1 MPVKRSKRQN
11 SKSKNGAG
19 TKGVRILTALAVA
32 VCILL
37 SVPSLAFAD
46 SGTDPTL
53 SAKESSPVQTMEGSW
68 EENRTIN
75 LRGTGILEANGDG
88 VARIRANTTVSTDGI
103 IRLSGNGVLLVRDIE
118 GDLDKNITGYGGKVE
133 LNNDLWLYYGF
144 NGEAELKGSGFTV
157 ALMGKDIDLYTKGK
171 GAVFLAGTG
180 TYTVY
185 RDDEDDIV

>member
-19 TKGVRILTALAVA
+19 LKGIRILTALAVVA
-32 VCILL
+32 CILL

-46 SGTDPTL
+46 SGAGPIL
-53 SAKESSPVQTMEGSW
+53 SAAESGPGQAIEGTW

-88 VARIRANTTVSTDGI
+88 VARIRANTTASTDGI

-118 GDLDKNITGYGGKVE
+118 GDLDKNITGYGGRVE

-157 ALMGKDIDLYTKGK
+157 ALMGKDIDLYAKGK
-171 GAVFLAGTG
+171 GSVFLAGTG

-185 RDDEDDIV
+185 RDDEDDTV

>member
-1 MPVKRSKRQN
+1 MPAKRSKRQN

-46 SGTDPTL
+46 SQIDSTF
-53 SAKESSPVQTMEGSW
+53 SIAESSPGPVLEGSW

-133 LNNDLWLYYGF
+133 LNNGLWLYYGF

-157 ALMGKDIDLYTKGK
+157 ALIGKDIDLYAKGK
-171 GAVFLAGTG
+171 GSVFLAGTG

-185 RDDEDDIV
+185 RDDEDDTI

>member
-1 MPVKRSKRQN
+1 MPVKRSEKQN
-11 SKSKNGAG
+11 SKSKNGSG
-19 TKGVRILTALAVA
+19 TKGLRILTALAVA
-32 VCILL
+32 ACILL

-46 SGTDPTL
+46 SGADPAL
-53 SAKESSPVQTMEGSW
+53 SAAESSSGPALEGSW

-88 VARIRANTTVSTDGI
+88 VARIRANTTASADGI

-118 GDLDKNITGYGGKVE
+118 GDLDKNITGYGGRVE

-144 NGEAELKGSGFTV
+144 SGKAELKGSGFTV
-157 ALMGKDIDLYTKGK
+157 ALMGKDIDLYAKGK
-171 GAVFLAGTG
+171 GSVFLAGTG

-185 RDDEDDIV
+185 RDNEDDTV